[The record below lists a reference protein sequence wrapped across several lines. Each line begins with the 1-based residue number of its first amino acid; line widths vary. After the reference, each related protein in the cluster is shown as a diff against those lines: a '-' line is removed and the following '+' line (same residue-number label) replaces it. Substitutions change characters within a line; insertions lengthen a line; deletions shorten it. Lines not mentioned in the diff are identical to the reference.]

1 MSEEEKEQIE
11 DYKDRYLRALADYD
25 NLKKR
30 TNFEKDQ
37 FVQYAN
43 ENLILDILPIMD
55 GFIRAIDVAEKSNIS
70 QEILKGLALVKR
82 QLQDNLKKHGVSPI
96 EAINKP
102 FDPNLHEAILQK
114 EDPGP
119 ENMNLEEIQTGY
131 TLNNKVIRPSMV
143 IVSKK
148 GGK

>member
-1 MSEEEKEQIE
+1 MSEEEEKE

-55 GFIRAIDVAEKSNIS
+55 GFIRAIDAAEKSKIP
-70 QEILKGLALVKR
+70 EDILKGLALVKR